1 MSRFQ
6 RHFSPV
12 KPVSSAVTTSS
23 QTTPTGDFF
32 YFVLL
37 RKLAIVFRCYELKQ
51 VQHYRRSGATL
62 LECRPLANYITG
74 LLS

>member
-23 QTTPTGDFF
+23 QTTPTGDCFSLF
-32 YFVLL
+32 YSETGDRISMLWTV
-37 RKLAIVFRCYELKQ
+37 A
-51 VQHYRRSGATL
+51 STTL
-62 LECRPLANYITG
+62 
-74 LLS
+74 